1 MNKIEYVINNQ
12 GLQTKTNNQILLLKK
27 AIKKKKKT

>member
-12 GLQTKTNNQILLLKK
+12 GLQTKPNNQILLLIFFLKK
-27 AIKKKKKT
+27 I